1 LQHSAGSARYVT
13 LSPASCA
20 VTLFYAM
27 LFLACLDGVCALVL
41 IGDRLRRVYIDWYER
56 RGTIRNEPAPAAS
69 VIPRSAYF

>member
-1 LQHSAGSARYVT
+1 LQHSAGSTRYVT

-41 IGDRLRRVYIDWYER
+41 IGDRLRRVYIDWYES
-56 RGTIRNEPAPAAS
+56 AVLFAMS
-69 VIPRSAYF
+69 PRPPPV